1 MADTANEQ
9 LRAKQSILLELN
21 GRVHEA
27 AKLFESA
34 ERDRDLWDFT
44 CECGASDCRV
54 SVSLTLEEYEALRA
68 SGQPVVAG
76 GHEVQRAAK
85 ARESSRALRE
95 DSAALH
101 AQADLQQKRAKRN
114 TRPA

>member
-1 MADTANEQ
+1 MADTGDEE
-9 LRAKQSILLELN
+9 RSAKQSILLELN

-34 ERDRDLWDFT
+34 DTDRDLWDFT

-54 SVSLTLEEYEALRA
+54 SVSLTLDEYEALRE
-68 SGQPVVAG
+68 GGEPVLAG

-85 ARESSRALRE
+85 ARETARGLRA
-95 DSAALH
+95 DSAALQ
-101 AQADLQQKRAKRN
+101 AQAELQRKRAKRN